1 MKNNHLRAIEPLLR
15 NCHESELERLRRRNA
30 QLICR
35 CRDLVNQVDT
45 LRDGL
50 RPFAREVEFWENA
63 RSNDLRPILREGAY
77 GDACDVE
84 TAAFTVGDLRRA
96 RDLVEQ
102 ASAPLAD
109 GAGRDL
115 LEAL

>member
-1 MKNNHLRAIEPLLR
+1 MKTDEAPILSA
-15 NCHESELERLRRRNA
+15 ELERLRRRNA
-30 QLICR
+30 QLVCR
-35 CRDLVNQVDT
+35 VRALVDQVEA
-45 LRDGL
+45 LRGGL

-63 RSNDLRPILREGAY
+63 SSNDLRPILREGAY

-102 ASAPLAD
+102 ASAPLTG
-109 GAGRDL
+109 GAERDL
-115 LEAL
+115 LEAP